1 LQDKANKGDYQRELG
16 GLCPED
22 TIADRAPGILE
33 AEDPVL
39 VFYDALA
46 HDYLQ
51 LVAEDAG
58 EIATILARVPRIP
71 GRALDLGCG
80 VGRLAVPLARAG
92 WQVTGLDISSV
103 SLAVAG
109 THVAEACVADE
120 VDLRQ
125 ADFSDPANLPDGPF
139 HLVLAIG
146 SLFHVTTDSVLAGL
160 LKAVAARC
168 AQGGLFLVDMETSHS
183 AWICEPDVKVV
194 GSDAEQ
200 VHIHKVDVEI
210 QGSGRTLAELALR
223 RGVGATRKVRICTRW
238 ADEAG
243 FRRCLSASGFEVLEA
258 IGEWGATGASS
269 LLYVAQ
275 RV

>member
-1 LQDKANKGDYQRELG
+1 MLETDDS
-16 GLCPED
+16 
-22 TIADRAPGILE
+22 IL
-33 AEDPVL
+33 VL
-39 VFYDALA
+39 YDALA
-46 HDYLQ
+46 HDYLR

-58 EIATILARVPRIP
+58 EIATILAKVPRVP

-80 VGRLAVPLARAG
+80 VGRLAVPLASAG
-92 WQVTGLDISSV
+92 WQVTGLDISAV

-109 THVAEACVADE
+109 TYVAEARVADE

-125 ADFSDPANLPDGPF
+125 ADFSDPANLPGGPF

-146 SLFHVTTDSVLAGL
+146 SLFHVTTDSVLARL
-160 LKAVAARC
+160 LNAVAARC
-168 AQGGLFLVDMETSHS
+168 PRGGLFLVDMETSHS

-194 GSDAEQ
+194 GSETEKL
-200 VHIHKVDVEI
+200 HIHKVGVEI

-243 FRRCLSASGFEVLEA
+243 FRRCLAAAGFKVLEA
-258 IGEWGATGASS
+258 IAEWGATGASS